1 MKGPGD
7 FLSCIKST
15 SFKRQSPFK
24 YNVFVVYIWNF
35 FLSRFWCHFILGLVF
50 LGVNCDQI
58 FLTKP
63 RLPVSLSYLTV
74 SCFFFSARTV
84 PIQERERQALYSS
97 HSTHGDRPSAV
108 LMKVVVHQYITR
120 YLLCAQN
127 KFLPKIFVSL
137 KHFSLNPTSLVLD
150 NSHFNTASFHFIWQI
165 ALTGSSCNIRFW
177 WRFILPKQVNHL
189 PKAGG

>member
-24 YNVFVVYIWNF
+24 YNVFLVYIWNF

-74 SCFFFSARTV
+74 SCFFSLQEQFQFRKGKDGHYIAH
-84 PIQERERQALYSS
+84 IQHMEIGL
-97 HSTHGDRPSAV
+97 V
-108 LMKVVVHQYITR
+108 LFKWRWWYIDI
-120 YLLCAQN
+120 
-127 KFLPKIFVSL
+127 LPGTCSMLKINFFQTCFTWD
-137 KHFSLNPTSLVLD
+137 FSLNPTSLVRD

-165 ALTGSSCNIRFW
+165 ALTGSSCNKRLW
-177 WRFILPKQVNHL
+177 WCFILPKQEDHL